1 MAHTTKRGAGR
12 VSAGHAADAPRDRGG
27 KTLGMRA
34 QVEEAPRG
42 AGEASKSADDAPKA
56 AAGKALR
63 ANDPAGKGT
72 DRAEELVDGYIAA
85 LRIERNA
92 SDQTLRAYATDLRA
106 FLSWCKRTG
115 TDPLTADHR
124 QMRAFLAELDQAR
137 YARATVNRHL
147 SSLKGF
153 YRWMSVAGIVENDA
167 ASVLSGPRQGRHLP
181 HVLRP
186 EEMVRLLSVHAARD
200 SAGNARKQSASDMR
214 DQALLEFL
222 YACGA
227 RISEASNL
235 DLGDVDF
242 DERQVRLFGKGR
254 KERIVPLHDLCVSSL
269 KRYLIEGRPDLMRDR
284 TSPAFFVSTRGRRM
298 GTDAMRKMFKQTVRT
313 AGLSCDLSPHDMRHT
328 FATDLLNGG
337 ADLRSVQ
344 EMLGHSSLSTTQIYT
359 HLTSER
365 LKQVHHQA
373 LPRG

>member
-1 MAHTTKRGAGR
+1 MARTAKRAAGSGAGARGAAEQGGR
-12 VSAGHAADAPRDRGG
+12 RGSTAGTRANGEHNGRNEAMNCGVAA
-27 KTLGMRA
+27 
-34 QVEEAPRG
+34 
-42 AGEASKSADDAPKA
+42 ASSADDATV
-56 AAGKALR
+56 
-63 ANDPAGKGT
+63 PAT
-72 DRAEELVDGYIAA
+72 DDVVVRSIDRAEELVGEYISA
-85 LRIERNA
+85 LRVERNA
-92 SDQTLRAYATDLRA
+92 SEQTMRAYATDLRA
-106 FLSWCKRTG
+106 FLSWCRRTR

-124 QMRAFLAELDQAR
+124 QLRAFLAELDQAR
-137 YARATVNRHL
+137 YARTTVNRHL

-153 YRWMSVAGIVENDA
+153 YRWMAIAGIAENDA

-186 EEMVRLLSVHAARD
+186 EEMVRLLSVHASRD
-200 SAGNARKQSASDMR
+200 AAGNARKQSATDLR

-269 KRYLIEGRPDLMRDR
+269 RRYLIEGRPDLMRDR
-284 TSPAFFVSTRGRRM
+284 TSPAFFVSTRGNRM
-298 GTDAMRKMFKQTVRT
+298 GTDAMRKMFKQTVRA
-313 AGLSCDLSPHDMRHT
+313 AGLSDDLSPHDMRHT

-359 HLTSER
+359 HLTPER